1 MFKQCC
7 FVVAAGLWH
16 YTLKKSRLS
25 TRTSSYMLLF
35 SPFLCFSLTITAYF
49 TTQLSY
55 TACHF
60 LCYLSSSEIPVY
72 SKYIVHN
79 FVDWCCADI
88 CHWQKGLFN
97 SSVMY
102 KLHLWIPSL
111 VFWPWL
117 GPQVLSMCYS
127 SGFEVGSA
135 FSRSLW
141 SSLGCLEGCPN
152 DADSSCTSAPTEPR
166 SSGPV

>member
-1 MFKQCC
+1 MFKHCC

-102 KLHLWIPSL
+102 KLIYRFPRLCSDLGL
-111 VFWPWL
+111 VHRCWVCVTALALRWVQLFLVVFDPVW
-117 GPQVLSMCYS
+117 
-127 SGFEVGSA
+127 
-135 FSRSLW
+135 
-141 SSLGCLEGCPN
+141 
-152 DADSSCTSAPTEPR
+152 DA
-166 SSGPV
+166 